1 LKPRLQITRSPPAWT
16 ELPTDEGRFCV
27 VVATILIAGRK
38 TLTRTPGQACV
49 EQEDIVRKARPNR
62 FASRMREAP
71 LVVLVDPDVAEV
83 FTTPESVN
91 QALRALITAIPK
103 NAKRKAVAG

>member
-1 LKPRLQITRSPPAWT
+1 MKKTQASKS
-16 ELPTDEGRFCV
+16 
-27 VVATILIAGRK
+27 RK
-38 TLTRTPGQACV
+38 TTSDDMRS
-49 EQEDIVRKARPNR
+49 EYRFDYSKARPNR
-62 FASRMREAP
+62 FASRTSETP
-71 LVVLVDPDVAEV
+71 LVVLVDPDIAEV